1 MLSGYNWVDFLI
13 IAVVVLSSLVSLV
26 RGFVREAIS
35 LLVWVLA
42 FIVAFKFSNQ
52 TATIFDSWVSNP
64 SFRIA
69 LAFLLLFFGTLL
81 AGAVVN
87 YVICL
92 AVSKTSFTGFIDRI
106 LGLVFG
112 AARGILLIAV
122 LVLLGQMANYQ
133 TSKDWWGQSSL
144 IPKFYGLSAWLN
156 KFVPE
161 QFDQLKNSVTVVAP
175 VPVDDAKQTIETHTE
190 IISPSGSN

>member
-13 IAVVVLSSLVSLV
+13 IAVIALSSLISLV

-35 LLVWVLA
+35 LLAWVLA

-52 TATIFDSWVSNP
+52 TASIFDGLVSNP
-64 SFRIA
+64 SFRVA

-87 YVICL
+87 YVVCL
-92 AVSKTSFTGFIDRI
+92 AVSKTGFTGFIDRL
-106 LGLVFG
+106 LGLIFG

-122 LVLLGQMANYQ
+122 LVLLGQIADYQ
-133 TSKDWWGQSSL
+133 TSKEWWAQSSL

-161 QFDQLKNSVTVVAP
+161 QFDQLKNSVTVIPP
-175 VPVDDAKQTIETHTE
+175 VPLEETRQSIDATTE
-190 IISPSGSN
+190 VIVPNQGN